1 MSRISRRALLA
12 GLSACTAIPA
22 LAKTWPER
30 PIALIHGFPAG
41 GPADTVSRIVA
52 DGLSRHLGQPVVVEA
67 KPGATGT
74 AAGGIVARARPDGY
88 TLMTLPATYPST
100 AAMLR
105 SLPYRPID
113 DFSFIST
120 ISEYPLLLATYPDS
134 GMQTVADV
142 ISRARSRSAPLLY
155 GTAGVGSPMHL
166 TMELFA
172 LRADI
177 KLQHVPYQGGMPAV
191 TDLLAKR
198 IDLMLDPPT
207 TLMQFVRTRRLRGLA
222 VTGTQRLAPLPD
234 VPTMIEA
241 GVVGLSVMAYNGL
254 VAPHGLPE
262 DILTKI
268 AAALAASLSEPE
280 IAARLKSTGNEP
292 KLMRPE
298 EFRARV
304 AVDIERWK
312 GVVDEAHIARI

>member
-1 MSRISRRALLA
+1 MPRISRRALLA
-12 GLSACTAIPA
+12 GLSAAAAMPA

-52 DGLSRHLGQPVVVEA
+52 DGLSRHLGQPVLVEA

-74 AAGGIVARARPDGY
+74 SAGGLVARAQPDGY
-88 TLMTLPATYPST
+88 TLMTLPATFPAT
-100 AAMLR
+100 AAMLQ

-120 ISEYPLLLATYPDS
+120 ISDYPLLLVTHPDS

-172 LRADI
+172 LNAEI
-177 KLQHVPYQGGMPAV
+177 TLQHVPYQGGMPAL
-191 TDLLAKR
+191 TDLLANR
-198 IDLMLDPPT
+198 IDLMIDPPT
-207 TLMQFVRTRRLRGLA
+207 TLVQFVQSHKLHGLA
-222 VTGTQRLAPLPD
+222 VTGPQRLAALPD

-241 GVVGLSVMAYNGL
+241 GLVGFSVTVYNGL
-254 VAPHGLPE
+254 VAPHGLRE
-262 DILTKI
+262 DILSKMGG
-268 AAALAASLSEPE
+268 ALAATLSEPE
-280 IAARLKSTGNEP
+280 IIAKLKSIGNEP
-292 KLMRPE
+292 RLMRPG
-298 EFRARV
+298 EFKARV
-304 AVDIERWK
+304 AADIEQWNH
-312 GVVDEAHIARI
+312 VVDKAHIARI